1 MGNTENLNQSGNK
14 FFAYIKRHS
23 DIVFGIFAAL
33 VLSALVAVFI
43 FAFRKGVPPH
53 AEDGNAFDT
62 IYALEQS
69 EEVIE

>member
-1 MGNTENLNQSGNK
+1 MGNTDNLNQSGNRI
-14 FFAYIKRHS
+14 FAYIKNHL

-43 FAFRKGVPPH
+43 FAFRKGILPH
-53 AEDGNAFDT
+53 SEDGNAFDT

-69 EEVIE
+69 EAGS